1 MERKYFDTDDSNFD
15 PQLYIKIL
23 VAIAKADK
31 NNGPRE
37 YKFVQTLADRLSIDI
52 TEMWGTTEKTFLIDK
67 IDISRATAL
76 AVLRDGI
83 ILASLDHDFSMGE
96 KEKVYT
102 YAEKMDIPRA
112 DVEYIVKWLDEFRM
126 MMGEWDKL
134 VRGDIS

>member
-1 MERKYFDTDDSNFD
+1 MEIKYFDTDDTSFD
-15 PQLYIKIL
+15 PNLYIKIL

-52 TEMWGTTEKTFLIDK
+52 TEMWKTTEKTFLIDK

-83 ILASLDHDFSMGE
+83 ILASLDHDFSLGE

-102 YAEKMDIPRA
+102 YAEKMDITRT
-112 DVEYIVKWLDEFRM
+112 DVEYMEKWLGEFRVVM
-126 MMGEWDKL
+126 EKWDNLVKGEI
-134 VRGDIS
+134 R